1 MENSLNIYNFSVD
14 HAKKFG
20 LEEAIMIFNLKFWI
34 EKNAANRVNIHNN
47 NVWTYNSARAFSE
60 LFPFWSRHKI
70 SRVLESLEKQN
81 VLVTGNFNKSGY
93 DRTKWYAFAEPASFC
108 KFATSILQICN
119 MHFADSQ
126 NPFRE
131 SATPIPD
138 SKPNSKPNNK
148 PVIKKVVAKKM
159 PPIKNGILHQAIIKK
174 YDEYVKK
181 RTGVS
186 AKITVADAVAVK
198 KIKIYLLQQC
208 ADNPEIALS
217 SWGLILDNLKFCEK
231 FFSNNFQLTALNKNL
246 VQIIDQIKN
255 ATNHSNNTAQQQRS
269 NALDAFEF

>member
-1 MENSLNIYNFSVD
+1 
-14 HAKKFG
+14 
-20 LEEAIMIFNLKFWI
+20 
-34 EKNAANRVNIHNN
+34 
-47 NVWTYNSARAFSE
+47 
-60 LFPFWSRHKI
+60 
-70 SRVLESLEKQN
+70 
-81 VLVTGNFNKSGY
+81 
-93 DRTKWYAFAEPASFC
+93 
-108 KFATSILQICN
+108 
-119 MHFADSQ
+119 
-126 NPFRE
+126 
-131 SATPIPD
+131 
-138 SKPNSKPNNK
+138 
-148 PVIKKVVAKKM
+148 M

-217 SWGLILDNLKFCEK
+217 SWGLILDNLKLCEK